1 MKKKFRA
8 SHGFIIIIPFIFFQT
23 NGEYMVTFESSL
35 LQEFC
40 LSLRVF
46 DMQNLTMQF
55 QTFARLAE
63 INNS

>member
-1 MKKKFRA
+1 
-8 SHGFIIIIPFIFFQT
+8 
-23 NGEYMVTFESSL
+23 MVTFESSL
-35 LQEFC
+35 LQKFC
-40 LSLRVF
+40 LSLRVL